1 MKSALWTALLL
12 SANCVLAQNL
22 PAPTLPKVDAP
33 AASQKSD
40 KPSKGDEKKAKH
52 EFSEGMKD
60 KKSGRLPEAL
70 AHFESASQL
79 VPQNVDYAT
88 AREMTRQEAVLAAV
102 QRGNR
107 AMERNSTIE
116 AQADYREALKIDP
129 ANEFALQQLRNVL
142 PTISPASAA
151 VRYSDAPD
159 DQWRSPLDLA
169 PERGTKSFHYRGD
182 ARGLITTVMQAYGV
196 NATVDDTVS
205 TKRVRF
211 DIEDTDFL
219 HAMDAVSSVTK
230 TFWMPLGLRQVLVMA
245 DTAANRR
252 DNQKNTLRTFYFP
265 EATTPMELQDM
276 VNVFRTIFDVRFVV
290 PQPSQRTVA
299 VRAPQPTVQA
309 ITQFFD
315 DLDGARPQVSLDI
328 GVYQVSG
335 TLTRQ
340 LGIAPPEQFTTFN
353 LGTALSQLGSTN
365 IQTLINNLIA
375 SGAINQANGTSI
387 QALLAQALGSQ
398 SSLFQNPFATYGG
411 GLTLMALTIPGATL
425 NINLNK
431 SDLQSVDHLTIR
443 ASQNNAA
450 TVKIGQRYPILNST
464 FSPIYN
470 TAAISSVIGN
480 GSYIAPFPSFSYED
494 LGLTVKATPSIQQSR
509 DVRLN
514 LEMQIRSLG
523 ASTSNGIPII
533 NNEEYKGTISLK
545 DGEPGVVIS
554 YLTRSQSL
562 SIAGVPGAGQLPVL
576 GSLLSSRD
584 REGVESE
591 LMVIITPHVM
601 KVADPKLNAIALP
614 HGS

>member
-1 MKSALWTALLL
+1 MKSALWTALFLSASSLL
-12 SANCVLAQNL
+12 SQNL

-33 AASQKSD
+33 VASQKSD
-40 KPSKGDEKKAKH
+40 KPSKSDEKKARH
-52 EFSEGMKD
+52 EFSAGMKD
-60 KKSGRLPEAL
+60 KKSGKLSEAL
-70 AHFESASQL
+70 SHFESATTL

-102 QRGNR
+102 QHGNQ
-107 AMERNSTIE
+107 AMERNATIE

-142 PTISPASAA
+142 PAISPTSVA
-151 VRYSDAPD
+151 VRYSDGPD
-159 DQWRSPLDLA
+159 DNWRSPLDLA
-169 PERGTKSFHYRGD
+169 PEQVTKSFHYRGD
-182 ARGLITTVMQAYGV
+182 SRGLITTVMQAYGV
-196 NATVDDTVS
+196 AATVDETVP

-211 DIEDTDFL
+211 DLDDTGFL
-219 HAMDAVSSVTK
+219 QAMDAVTSVTK
-230 TFWMPLGLRQVLVMA
+230 TFWVPLGLRQVLVMA

-265 EATTPMELQDM
+265 DATTPTELQDM

-290 PQPSQRTVA
+290 PQPSQNTIA
-299 VRAPQPTVQA
+299 VRAPQPTVAA

-315 DLDGARPQVSLDI
+315 DLDGTRPQVSLDI
-328 GVYQVSG
+328 AVYQVSG

-340 LGIAPPEQFTTFN
+340 LGIAPPQQFTTFN
-353 LGTALSQLGSTN
+353 LGAALSQLGSTN

-431 SDLQSVDHLTIR
+431 SDLQSLDHLTIR
-443 ASQNNAA
+443 ASQNIAS
-450 TVKIGQRYPILNST
+450 TVKIGERYPILNST

-480 GSYIAPFPSFSYED
+480 GSYIAPFPSFNYED
-494 LGLTVKATPSIQQSR
+494 LGLTVKATPSIQRNR

-523 ASTSNGIPII
+523 ASTNNGIPII

-545 DGEPGVVIS
+545 DGEPGVVVS
-554 YLTRSQSL
+554 YVTRSQSL
-562 SIAGVPGAGQLPVL
+562 SISGVPGAGQLPVL

-584 REGVESE
+584 REGLESE
-591 LMVIITPHVM
+591 LMIIITPHVV
-601 KVADPKLNAIALP
+601 KVADPKMDAIALP
-614 HGS
+614 HGT